1 MPRRDDDEFAL
12 AAERDRVAAGLEDYA
27 PDDVPPAADPPPPGV
42 SEAVDLAERG
52 LLDDTSIDTSDRW
65 QRSAAVWTFVMDAY
79 TSGSWAAAA
88 AEPRFG
94 VAVERVS
101 AERIVVTF
109 AIGTARG

>member
-1 MPRRDDDEFAL
+1 M
-12 AAERDRVAAGLEDYA
+12 
-27 PDDVPPAADPPPPGV
+27 
-42 SEAVDLAERG
+42 
-52 LLDDTSIDTSDRW
+52 
-65 QRSAAVWTFVMDAY
+65 FVMDAY

-109 AIGTARG
+109 AIGTALG

>member
-1 MPRRDDDEFAL
+1 
-12 AAERDRVAAGLEDYA
+12 
-27 PDDVPPAADPPPPGV
+27 
-42 SEAVDLAERG
+42 
-52 LLDDTSIDTSDRW
+52 
-65 QRSAAVWTFVMDAY
+65 MDAY

-109 AIGTARG
+109 AIGTALGQNLGVPYAGWFQAAVWHSRSNARVMFSDVAAHFDVGIQLRSQDRLDVLSA